1 MTVLPIDKFKKL
13 QLGIKPVQRAFMKS
27 PRLKVSLVILTLV
40 LLLASGFGVWKASTM
55 PQERKEAVTLVNY
68 QHQGEFDYLVYAEP
82 GLLFGPPPA
91 EISEAEAE
99 EEEGRTLYFTNIIDH
114 IDVSFT
120 YGFAPD
126 YIAEDVFSAVD
137 IVAIIHGPSG
147 WQKEVPV
154 ISDIGQ
160 DDYFTI
166 YFPLELEEFDEII
179 DDIEDELELR
189 EAEYEYEYE
198 YEWVEEEDRYELV
211 EVAHERVP
219 NVYDLT
225 IEARVHVEAN
235 TGSEWIEDTFVQP
248 MEISIGEGT
257 LKWDKELN
265 LVQRRYQR
273 GCSYKHVGNF
283 GYTIFLEE
291 HKTALYGPDVT
302 TLSPEPYWPPIIITR
317 SPGEVYFPR
326 IVDIIKSSFSYRFIS
341 DQPVNNLVEDVE
353 ITATLEYPAGEAVPG
368 FPTMWQ
374 KIFTVV
380 PKTEKSGDFA
390 LNFPVDVNY
399 FSKLTD
405 VIRGEIGLG
414 APTYNLIIEAKVHT
428 KADTQFGTIDEVF
441 THTLKGK
448 LGTTTITWDK
458 ELQKSEPGTI
468 EKTRIVTDPDVPKYR
483 LWSRVLLGMLLLGFL
498 FVVWHVILTRPVM
511 SRIEEEAFRAKK
523 KHKNVIVDITELPAA
538 KPREMVVPIGSLDEL
553 IKAADNLL
561 KPVLHRAEAEKHIY
575 CVIDG
580 LTRYEYISKLELPAK
595 EELTEDERFQT

>member
-13 QLGIKPVQRAFMKS
+13 QLGIKPVQRAFIKF

-55 PQERKEAVTLVNY
+55 PQERKETVTLINY
-68 QHQGEFDYLVYAEP
+68 QHQGEFNYLVYVEP
-82 GLLFGPPPA
+82 GLLFSSPPA

-99 EEEGRTLYFTNIIDH
+99 EEEGRTLYFTNMIDD
-114 IDVSFT
+114 IDISFT

-126 YIAEDVFSAVD
+126 YIVEDVFSAVD

-160 DDYFTI
+160 GDYFTI

-179 DDIEDELELR
+179 NDIEDELELR

-198 YEWVEEEDRYELV
+198 YEWMEEEDRYELV
-211 EVAHERVP
+211 EVAHERVS
-219 NVYDLT
+219 NVYNLT
-225 IEARVHVEAN
+225 IESRVHVEAN

-248 MEISIGEGT
+248 MEISIGRGT
-257 LKWDKELN
+257 LTWDNELN

-291 HKTALYGPDVT
+291 HKTALYGSDVT
-302 TLSPEPYWPPIIITR
+302 TLSPEPYQPPIIITR
-317 SPGEVYFPR
+317 SPEEVYFPR
-326 IVDIIKSSFSYRFIS
+326 IVDIMKSSFSYRFIC
-341 DQPVNNLVEDVE
+341 DQPVTNVVEE
-353 ITATLEYPAGEAVPG
+353 IKVTATLEYPE
-368 FPTMWQ
+368 MWQ
-374 KIFTVV
+374 KTFTLV
-380 PKTEKSGDFA
+380 PKTEKSGDFV

-399 FSKLTD
+399 FGKLTD
-405 VIRGEIGLG
+405 VIRGEIGMG
-414 APTYNLIIEAKVHT
+414 APTHDLTISAEVHT
-428 KADTQFGTIDEVF
+428 TADTQFGAIDEVF

-448 LGTTTITWDK
+448 LGTTTITWDD

-468 EKTRIVTDPDVPKYR
+468 KETRIVADPNVSKYR
-483 LWSRVLLGMLLLGFL
+483 LWSRVVAGVVLFLFL
-498 FVVWHVILTRPVM
+498 FVAWHVILARPVM